1 MIFNNYGE
9 NTVNLSIRIYINE
22 IENRVTFKIK
32 TGYYLEIST
41 PEIMKLLGNTKS
53 KITKDENGENVP
65 YLDITEV
72 VLIACNVVNN
82 SYQQN
87 SRVLHTFVPRKS
99 FGQLLDISPK
109 NFIFLITFDSK
120 FLYIEVWFTDQN
132 SNPLE
137 IEDKINIT
145 LVIN

>member
-32 TGYYLEIST
+32 TGYYLEILT

-53 KITKDENGENVP
+53 KIKDENGENVP

-72 VLIACNVVNN
+72 VLIDCNVVNN

-137 IEDKINIT
+137 IDDKINII
-145 LVIN
+145 LVIH